1 MRRICLFLLV
11 ACLSVGVAS
20 AQSMPSL
27 MVTGNVMVASMD
39 TGQFVTATNGQAI
52 AAGQTLM
59 VPAGATATVAYP
71 DGSVA
76 AFASGVHVVPAIAAP
91 LAFNG
96 FFASG
101 VSGFAIPGIAITSIT
116 FAVNELN
123 QANDDGID
131 QPWWW
136 GIYSRNPYFGP
147 YFSY

>member
-91 LAFNG
+91 LSFNG
-96 FFASG
+96 FIGAG
-101 VSGFAIPGIAITSIT
+101 ASGFAVPGLAIASLT
-116 FAVNELN
+116 FAVKGLNE
-123 QANDDGID
+123 ANDDGID

-136 GIYSRNPYFGP
+136 EIYSRNPYFGP
-147 YFSY
+147 YYSY